1 MEKNV
6 IISIL
11 FEYYGKLLT
20 EKQAQ
25 VIELYYEEDLS
36 LTEIAEI
43 LGVSKQN
50 VSETIKRSEKFLLEY
65 EENLKLVERLDKI
78 TDLVNVIEENLIE
91 DLNDEEY
98 SRYIDL
104 IFQIKNNLK

>member
-11 FEYYGKLLT
+11 YEYYGKLLT

-43 LGVSKQN
+43 LKVSKQT
-50 VSETIKRSEKFLLEY
+50 VSETIKRSEKILLDF
-65 EENLKLVERLDKI
+65 EEKLKLVERLDKI
-78 TDLVNVIEENLIE
+78 TDLINIIEENLIE

-98 SRYIDL
+98 TRFIDL